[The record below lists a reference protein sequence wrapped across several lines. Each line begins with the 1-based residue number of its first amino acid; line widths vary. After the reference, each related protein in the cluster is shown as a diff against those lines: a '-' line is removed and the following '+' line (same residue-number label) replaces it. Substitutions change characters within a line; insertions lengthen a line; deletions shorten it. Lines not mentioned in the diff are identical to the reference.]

1 MILAGG
7 IIFTTTQVYGMQ
19 QIMISNPSP
28 PPPPPPSPSVFSGG
42 VERRRTIRIRRS
54 ALLDAKLETLDRPSI
69 KIAETLDEYIQAFTV
84 LHDVYLASGYIS
96 APAPYGFSFGLHHL
110 LPKSCV
116 FVFKSYL
123 TVLSTMSY
131 IPDTHRFGLPM
142 DDLYKPELDSLR
154 DAGRKVVELGSLAT
168 LPQRRMQ
175 NLIVFLAKAIF
186 RYALS
191 TKADDLCIMVNPKHV
206 RFYES
211 IFLFEPFG
219 EERHYE
225 KVNAPA
231 VALRVNM
238 QKIEP
243 SLYEA
248 YGNADFETDLHSFF
262 VKMNSHVIDEDIRV
276 ENAEK
281 NMPLESEIARKLFTS
296 KPDLLKSLPDEQR
309 IALESLYHKALYAG
323 QRS

>member
-1 MILAGG
+1 
-7 IIFTTTQVYGMQ
+7 MQ
-19 QIMISNPSP
+19 QIMTPSP
-28 PPPPPPSPSVFSGG
+28 PTPPPHGSFTGG
-42 VERRRTIRIRRS
+42 IERRRTIRIRRS
-54 ALLDAKLETLDRPSI
+54 ALLDANLEALDRPSI
-69 KIAETLDEYIQAFTV
+69 KIAETLDEYMQAFTV
-84 LHDVYLASGYIS
+84 LHDVYLASGYLS
-96 APAPYGFSFGLHHL
+96 APSPYGISFGLHHL

-116 FVFKSYL
+116 FIFKSYL

-131 IPDTHRFGLPM
+131 IPDTQRFGLPM

-154 DAGRKVVELGSLAT
+154 NAGRRVVELGSLAT

-186 RYALS
+186 RYAMS
-191 TKADDLCIMVNPKHV
+191 THADDLCIMVNPKHV

-211 IFLFEPFG
+211 IFLFEAFG
-219 EERHYE
+219 EERHYD

-238 QKIEP
+238 HKIEP

-248 YGNADFETDLHSFF
+248 YSSADFETDLHSFF
-262 VKMNSHVIDEDIRV
+262 VKMNSHAIDEDIKLD
-276 ENAEK
+276 NAEK
-281 NMPLESEIARKLFTS
+281 NMPLDSEIARKLFS
-296 KPDLLKSLPDEQR
+296 AKPDLLRSLPEDQV
-309 IALESLYHKALYAG
+309 IALESLYHKALYPG